1 MNITEET
8 YGSTLIL
15 TCKGELTEDSLD
27 AFKQVIERYFP
38 PSDHTNDRENHFHS
52 PKNHDRNQAESN
64 SPTLEQSGNSNVNPP
79 QTTPPVRGLVLDL
92 KAVPFIDS
100 AGLEY
105 LLDLRD
111 RISERLGEIK
121 LVNVDENVS
130 KILEITRLDG
140 AFEQF
145 DNITEAVRSI

>member
-38 PSDHTNDRENHFHS
+38 PSDHANDRENHSHS
-52 PKNHDRNQAESN
+52 PQKQDRNQAESN
-64 SPTLEQSGNSNVNPP
+64 SPTLEQSGNSNVNPQ

-92 KAVPFIDS
+92 KAVPFLSLIH
-100 AGLEY
+100 
-105 LLDLRD
+105 
-111 RISERLGEIK
+111 I
-121 LVNVDENVS
+121 
-130 KILEITRLDG
+130 
-140 AFEQF
+140 
-145 DNITEAVRSI
+145 

>member
-15 TCKGELTEDSLD
+15 TCKGELTEDTLD
-27 AFKQVIERYFP
+27 AFKQVVERHFP
-38 PSDHTNDRENHFHS
+38 DLDHPGQSE
-52 PKNHDRNQAESN
+52 PPAQHDNA
-64 SPTLEQSGNSNVNPP
+64 PSGNSQVPP
-79 QTTPPVRGLVLDL
+79 SQNQGTDSSANEISSTVRGLVLDI

-111 RISERLGEIK
+111 RISAESGTLK
-121 LVNVDENVS
+121 LVNIDENVS
-130 KILEITRLDG
+130 KILEITQLDI
-140 AFEQF
+140 AFERF
-145 DNITEAVRSI
+145 DDLSQAIKTA